1 MPDLFASRKR
11 RGLMLREAIILFLT
25 AALLLLGG
33 LSAHAQEARVELRVD
48 GVRDDALAN
57 VEQALEL
64 PRGLVRDGR
73 INKLWLRRFERQ
85 IPEKAA
91 RALEPFGY
99 YQPVV
104 EVEREEFE
112 RNSVRLRVKVDPGP
126 VVRIKGRRLLIEGD
140 APRVLRSRL
149 DSFPLAPGERLLHV
163 PYEKA
168 KGELLGVALD
178 LGFLDARYTRHV
190 IRVDPQEN
198 SAVLELTLNPGPRY
212 RFGEISLEGAPDY
225 PERFLRRYVTV
236 RSGDTFSYDSLSDT
250 QRNFLDSDR
259 FRNVVVNPRKDE
271 ARDYQVPVDIRLE
284 PSSRK
289 RLRPGIGYGTDTG
302 ARISLRYQ
310 DVNLW
315 HKGHELDLEALL
327 AELRQSGTATY
338 ILPGYRNVDTM
349 FALRGGYQREDLD
362 PYETEFLFAEAERMV
377 GYTQG
382 RQSSVYLRYQL
393 EKSTVGGESIESNF
407 LMPGFRYS
415 QVRFDHPVRPSKG
428 YRYRFETRGT
438 YSGLLSDITLGQILG
453 EGNLLVRLPWRNFIH
468 LRMQFGTTIQDDP
481 IENIPASL
489 RFFAGGDYSVRG
501 YGYQTLGPRN
511 DEGEVVG
518 GKHLLV
524 GSVELEHRFS
534 GNWAMAAFF
543 DIGNAF
549 NRFTYINAARSA
561 GAGVRYYTPVGPV
574 RLDVARQLGEDSPSW
589 RLHVGIGLGW

>member
-1 MPDLFASRKR
+1 MPDFFGCHRLRGSLR
-11 RGLMLREAIILFLT
+11 RGPVILVLA
-25 AALLLLGG
+25 AALLFLAGDP
-33 LSAHAQEARVELRVD
+33 APAQESGVEVRVE
-48 GVRDDALAN
+48 GVKGDALAN

-64 PRGLVRDGR
+64 PRGLIRDR
-73 INKLWLRRFERQ
+73 QINELWLRRFERQ
-85 IPEKAA
+85 IPEKTA
-91 RALEPFGY
+91 RALQPFGY
-99 YQPVV
+99 YHPSVN
-104 EVEREEFE
+104 VEREKLG
-112 RNSVRLRVKVDPGP
+112 RDSVRLRVKIAPGP

-140 APRVLRSRL
+140 VPRVLRRRL
-149 DSFPLAPGERLLHV
+149 DSFPLAPGDRLLHV

-178 LGFLDARYTRHV
+178 LGYLDARYPRHV

-198 SAVLELTLNPGPRY
+198 KAELELTLDPGPRY
-212 RFGEISLEGAPDY
+212 RFGEIRLEGAPDY

-236 RSGDTFSYDSLSDT
+236 QPGETFSYDSLSDT
-250 QRNFLDSDR
+250 QRNLLDSDR
-259 FRNVVVNPRKDE
+259 FRNVVVNTRKDE
-271 ARDYQVPVDIRLE
+271 ARDYQVPVHIQLE

-315 HKGHELDLEALL
+315 HKGHKLELDALL
-327 AELRQSGTATY
+327 AELRQSGTASY

-362 PYETEFLFAEAERMV
+362 TYDTEFLFTEAERMV
-377 GYTQG
+377 GYSQG

-393 EKSTVGGESIESNF
+393 EKSTIGGESVDSGF

-415 QVRFDHPVRPSKG
+415 QVRFDHPLRPQKG

-438 YSGLLSDITLGQILG
+438 YSGLLSDITLGQVLG
-453 EGNLLVRLPWRNFIH
+453 EGNLLVPLPWRNFVH
-468 LRMQFGTTIQDDP
+468 LRMQFGATIQDDP
-481 IENIPASL
+481 VENIPASL
-489 RFFAGGDYSVRG
+489 RFFTGGDYSVRG

-511 DEGEVVG
+511 DEGDVVG

-534 GNWAMAAFF
+534 GNWALAAFF

-549 NRFTYINAARSA
+549 NRFTNINAARSA

-574 RLDVARQLGEDSPSW
+574 RLDVARQIGEDEPSW
-589 RLHVGIGLGW
+589 RLHIGIGLGW

>member
-1 MPDLFASRKR
+1 MPDFFGCR
-11 RGLMLREAIILFLT
+11 RLREALLRGLII
-25 AALLLLGG
+25 ALLATAFLPLAG
-33 LSAHAQEARVELRVD
+33 LSAHAQTKIEVLIE
-48 GVRDDALAN
+48 GIMGDALAN

-64 PRGLVRDGR
+64 PRGLVHDGR

-91 RALEPFGY
+91 RALEPFGC

-104 EVEREEFE
+104 EVEREEFD

-126 VVRIKGRRLLIEGD
+126 VVRIEGRRLLIEGD
-140 APRVLRSRL
+140 APRILRRRL
-149 DSFPLAPGERLLHV
+149 DSFPLSPGGRLLHV

-190 IRVDPQEN
+190 IRVNPQEN
-198 SAVLELTLNPGPRY
+198 SAVVELTLKPGPRY
-212 RFGEISLEGAPDY
+212 RFGEISIEGAPDY
-225 PERFLRRYVTV
+225 PERFLRRYVTA
-236 RSGDTFSYDSLSDT
+236 RPGDIFSYDSLSNT

-259 FRNVVVNPRKDE
+259 FRNVIVKPHKDAAKE
-271 ARDYQVPVDIRLE
+271 YRVPVDIQLA
-284 PSSRK
+284 PSPRR

-302 ARISLRYQ
+302 ARVSLRYQ

-315 HKGHELDLEALL
+315 HKGHKLELDTLL

-338 ILPGYRNVDTM
+338 ILPGYRNLDTM
-349 FALRGGYQREDLD
+349 FALRGGYQREDFD
-362 PYETEFLFAEAERMV
+362 PYETEFLFAEAERIV
-377 GYTQG
+377 GHGQG

-393 EKSTVGGESIESNF
+393 EKSTVGGESVDSGF
-407 LMPGFRYS
+407 LMPGLRYS
-415 QVRFDHPVRPSKG
+415 QVRFDNQVRPEKG
-428 YRYRFETRGT
+428 YRYRFEARGT
-438 YSGLLSDITLGQILG
+438 YSGLLSDITLGQVLG
-453 EGNLLVRLPWRNFIH
+453 EGNLLVRLPMRNFIH
-468 LRMQFGTTIQDDP
+468 LRMQFGATLQKDP
-481 IENIPASL
+481 VEDIPASL
-489 RFFAGGDYSVRG
+489 RFFAGGDHSVRG
-501 YGYQTLGPRN
+501 YAYQTLGPRN

-549 NRFTYINAARSA
+549 NRFTYIKAARSA
-561 GAGVRYYTPVGPV
+561 GTGVRYYTPVGPV
-574 RLDVARQLGEDSPSW
+574 RLDLARQLGEDDPSW
-589 RLHVGIGLGW
+589 RLHVGIGFGW

>member
-1 MPDLFASRKR
+1 MPDFFGCR
-11 RGLMLREAIILFLT
+11 RMREALPRALII
-25 AALLLLGG
+25 ALLATVFLSLAG
-33 LSAHAQEARVELRVD
+33 LSAHAQTKIEVLIEGLK
-48 GVRDDALAN
+48 DDALAN

-64 PRGLVRDGR
+64 PRGLVHDGR

-104 EVEREEFE
+104 DVEREEFD
-112 RNSVRLRVKVDPGP
+112 RSSVRLRVKIDPGP

-140 APRVLRSRL
+140 APRVLRRRL
-149 DSFPLAPGERLLHV
+149 DSFPLAPGERLLHI

-190 IRVDPQEN
+190 IRVDPQEK
-198 SAVLELTLNPGPRY
+198 SAVVELTLKPGPRY

-225 PERFLRRYVTV
+225 PERFLRRYVTA
-236 RSGDTFSYDSLSDT
+236 RPGDTFSYDSLSDT

-259 FRNVVVNPRKDE
+259 FRNVIVNTRKEE
-271 ARDYQVPVDIRLE
+271 AVEHQVPVSIQLE

-302 ARISLRYQ
+302 ARLSLRYQ

-315 HKGHELDLEALL
+315 HKGHELELDALL
-327 AELRQSGTATY
+327 AELKQSGTATY

-362 PYETEFLFAEAERMV
+362 PYETEFLFAEAERLV

-393 EKSTVGGESIESNF
+393 EKSNVGGESVDSAF
-407 LMPGFRYS
+407 LMPGLRYS
-415 QVRFDHPVRPSKG
+415 QVRFDNPVRPKKG
-428 YRYRFETRGT
+428 YRYRIETRGT
-438 YSGLLSDITLGQILG
+438 YSGLLSDITLGQVLG

-468 LRMQFGTTIQDDP
+468 LRMQFGATIQKDP
-481 IENIPASL
+481 VEDIPASL
-489 RFFAGGDYSVRG
+489 RFFAGGDHSVRG

-534 GNWAMAAFF
+534 SNWALAAFF

-574 RLDVARQLGEDSPSW
+574 RLDLARQLGEDDPSW
-589 RLHVGIGLGW
+589 RLHVGIGFGW